1 MEGIKLTT
9 HQWQKML
16 RFLRSRQDIYVGKPR
31 ECKRFLEA
39 LLWMAR
45 SGAQWRLLPKQYGNW
60 NSVYKR
66 FNRWT
71 EKGVWKAMLEYFAQ
85 DADMES
91 VLLDSTFVRAH
102 PCAAGAEKGAR
113 KSRRSDVVRAALP
126 ANSTPA

>member
-71 EKGVWKAMLEYFAQ
+71 EKGLWKAMLEYFAQ

>member
-126 ANSTPA
+126 ASSTPA

>member
-16 RFLRSRQDIYVGKPR
+16 RFLRSGQDIYVGKPR

-71 EKGVWKAMLEYFAQ
+71 EKGLWKAMLEYFAQ